1 MFMELRSSASLRCS
15 LISAPLPTVGK
26 MLPGVPLPRR
36 LEVAIAEDATK
47 TGDVV
52 DEVVAWLE
60 ANWDPDL
67 TVGEWGERLG
77 LSGWAAPSLPEA
89 AYGKGLSPNAP
100 VRGQGALSR
109 FGALGAP
116 PGSAPAPAA
125 PATAP

>member
-26 MLPGVPLPRR
+26 MLPGGPLPRR

-60 ANWDPDL
+60 AHWDPHL
-67 TVGEWGERLG
+67 TAEEWWERLG
-77 LSGWAAPSLPEA
+77 LSGWAAPSLPQT
-89 AYGKGLSPNAP
+89 PH
-100 VRGQGALSR
+100 GQGLPR
-109 FGALGAP
+109 NDTP
-116 PGSAPAPAA
+116 PVQ
-125 PATAP
+125 